1 MASGER
7 VPEQNEISR
16 KTTPARLLAKRFE
29 GKTVEGPLSWRS
41 RATLSP
47 RTRGEGKVSAT

>member
-1 MASGER
+1 MASGEGVR
-7 VPEQNEISR
+7 ERNEISR
-16 KTTPARLLAKRFE
+16 KTAPARLLAKRFE
-29 GKTVEGPLSWRS
+29 GKTEEGPLSWRS

>member
-1 MASGER
+1 MAWAEGVRER
-7 VPEQNEISR
+7 NEISR
-16 KTTPARLLAKRFE
+16 KTPPARLFAKRFE
-29 GKTVEGPLSWRS
+29 GKTEEGPLSWRS